1 MRDIYGPNTRMIERF
16 LEDIEEY
23 VDEEWM
29 IATSRVST
37 PGSPA
42 RRKHD
47 AAVSRMLI
55 IMLSCHCSDRG
66 HMHSLSCSSG
76 RRWAIWVAR
85 HTIRN
90 CYAIPAR
97 YWNIVEHAVVAMI
110 HVDVIPE
117 DQFDDI
123 YGELLAPFHAVFD
136 AFHDEHPQNHR

>member
-1 MRDIYGPNTRMIERF
+1 MRDIYGPNTKLIERF

-47 AAVSRMLI
+47 AAVSRICALA
-55 IMLSCHCSDRG
+55 CT
-66 HMHSLSCSSG
+66 SG

-90 CYAIPAR
+90 CYTIPTC

>member
-42 RRKHD
+42 RRKYD
-47 AAVSRMLI
+47 AAASR
-55 IMLSCHCSDRG
+55 
-66 HMHSLSCSSG
+66 MHSLSCSSG

-90 CYAIPAR
+90 CYAIPPQH
-97 YWNIVEHAVVAMI
+97 WNLVEHAVVAMI

-117 DQFDDI
+117 DQLDDT
-123 YGELLAPFHAVFD
+123 YGKLLAPFSAALD
-136 AFHDEHPQNHR
+136 ASFEGHPQNHR

>member
-1 MRDIYGPNTRMIERF
+1 MRDIYGPNTKLIERF

-29 IATSRVST
+29 IATSRAST

-47 AAVSRMLI
+47 AAVSRI
-55 IMLSCHCSDRG
+55 
-66 HMHSLSCSSG
+66 HSLSCSSG